1 MELNFKTMFKKC
13 FFLPFLISLFT
24 FYSCQTN
31 KTSTNDNAAETEL
44 WEQGISMVTGEITGV
59 KQEKD
64 GQTIR
69 LRDNKGTEYT
79 AVISIPNLGDKA
91 GQYREFK
98 VGETISFKG
107 NLNPDN
113 RMVVREV
120 LEMK

>member
-1 MELNFKTMFKKC
+1 MRNSVFIIAL
-13 FFLPFLISLFT
+13 FLFMAMISCKNSIT
-24 FYSCQTN
+24 RQNTQ
-31 KTSTNDNAAETEL
+31 APEI
-44 WEQGISMVTGEITGV
+44 WEEGISMIAGVITDV

-69 LRDNKGTEYT
+69 LTNKKGTEYT
-79 AVISIPNLGDKA
+79 AIVSIPNLRENA

-113 RMVVREV
+113 LMIVRQV
-120 LEMK
+120 LEMR